1 MTLCL
6 VWHESRKVGW
16 CSRNKALSSLSS
28 QCLYMFLYLSSGR
41 SGDHRGLR
49 LWPGF
54 PIFHHVLMVA
64 VHFRNPLRG
73 CAGFRPFDCRNRY
86 ARGVGGLR
94 CRPGHHTGTKSLV
107 LIRGR
112 TSSDGDIA
120 MPFAEAPSLL
130 SSTFTFNLFLG
141 ETHNVVTFSKNVV
154 SCRLKVSSLTIRHSG
169 TNIEKLLIT
178 SF

>member
-16 CSRNKALSSLSS
+16 CSRSKALSSLRS
-28 QCLYMFLYLSSGR
+28 QCSYMFLYLSSGR

-73 CAGFRPFDCRNRY
+73 CAGFQPFDCRNRY
-86 ARGVGGLR
+86 ARGVDDLR
-94 CRPGHHTGTKSLV
+94 CRPGHNSRLV
-107 LIRGR
+107 KCRFPDTASEKVMHAKYVSIIMHKNMEMLIDSYRISPSRYECYTTAFVLFGR
-112 TSSDGDIA
+112 T
-120 MPFAEAPSLL
+120 
-130 SSTFTFNLFLG
+130 T
-141 ETHNVVTFSKNVV
+141 
-154 SCRLKVSSLTIRHSG
+154 
-169 TNIEKLLIT
+169 
-178 SF
+178 

>member
-94 CRPGHHTGTKSLV
+94 CRPGHHIPPPPPPPLMRRVLRENFGLQFFRYPISSGLLSIRCPRLV
-107 LIRGR
+107 LW
-112 TSSDGDIA
+112 T
-120 MPFAEAPSLL
+120 LL
-130 SSTFTFNLFLG
+130 L
-141 ETHNVVTFSKNVV
+141 
-154 SCRLKVSSLTIRHSG
+154 
-169 TNIEKLLIT
+169 
-178 SF
+178 